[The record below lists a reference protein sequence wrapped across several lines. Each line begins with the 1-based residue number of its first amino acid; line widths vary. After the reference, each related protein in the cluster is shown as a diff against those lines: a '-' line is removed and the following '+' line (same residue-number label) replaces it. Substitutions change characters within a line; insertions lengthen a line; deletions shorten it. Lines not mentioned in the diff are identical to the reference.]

1 MNQNHGTLFLL
12 EGLTPEEQARCWK
25 QAAPP
30 ERTYEKGTIIYDSTL
45 ARRALALVLEGDVRV
60 LHGRVVMNDLHPG
73 DVFGAAALFGADE
86 PYPSQVVALTRCRMA
101 FFEQEAVAALMAA
114 HPRIGENYVRFLS
127 DRIRFLNRRLSAL
140 TAGQADGKL
149 WRFLLTHRDADGAV
163 RLAGGMT
170 ELAESLDMGRSSL
183 YRSLQALT
191 AAGKIRRQGKTII
204 VLQQEEA
211 I

>member
-1 MNQNHGTLFLL
+1 MNHGTLFLL

-25 QAAPP
+25 QASPQ
-30 ERTYEKGTIIYDSTL
+30 EQTYDKGDVIYDSTL

-73 DVFGAAALFGADE
+73 DVFGAAALFGDDE
-86 PYPSQVVALTRCRMA
+86 PYPSQVVAVTRCRMA
-101 FFEQEAVAALMAA
+101 FFEQEAVAALMAT
-114 HPRIGENYVRFLS
+114 HPRVAENYVRFLS

-140 TAGQADGKL
+140 TAGQAGGKL

-191 AAGKIRRQGKTII
+191 AAGKIRRQGKTIL
-204 VLQQEEA
+204 VLQSKEE